1 MNSDDTFMYDDPS
14 TPAHLRDLLQAG
26 RRANAGY
33 DVERGLAKHLAAIAA
48 TAPAAD
54 WAPAAAAAK
63 TALPAWFGYV
73 AMPLAA
79 ASVAG
84 LLWLYSA
91 DRRGPGADA
100 RTSTSASDPS
110 EAADLRAPSATPA
123 AASATTAGTRRA
135 AAAADADRE
144 ARGSEDSRQSSG
156 LERRRGGV
164 RSNAANGASPPNT
177 GARGG
182 RPSLGA
188 RAAND
193 GDLNGVAAAS
203 GDGSATEKREYKA
216 NDLVTDVRNAA
227 KASNAAAEAR
237 TQAADSNAAVA
248 HREEPE
254 EAAEVAHPRASA
266 KPVPIVDE
274 SRLERE
280 MQMLAVTQRVLAT
293 DPGRALR
300 LAEQGEREFA
310 GSMFSAERRQLGLL
324 ALVKLGRLD
333 EARREGRPFLA
344 RYPRA
349 PWSERLRR
357 ALATG
362 VVD

>member
-1 MNSDDTFMYDDPS
+1 MNSDDTSMYDDPS
-14 TPAHLRDLLQAG
+14 TPAHMRDLLQAG
-26 RRANAGY
+26 RRANEAY
-33 DVERGLAKHLAAIAA
+33 DVERGLARHLAAIAA
-48 TAPAAD
+48 TAPAAH
-54 WAPAAAAAK
+54 WAPAAAK
-63 TALPAWFGYV
+63 SGLPVWFGYV

-91 DRRGPGADA
+91 ERRGPVAGARA
-100 RTSTSASDPS
+100 SSSALAPS
-110 EAADLRAPSATPA
+110 EAAGVRTPSAGPA
-123 AASATTAGTRRA
+123 AASTPAGATRRSA
-135 AAAADADRE
+135 ATADDGE
-144 ARGSEDSRQSSG
+144 ARGSDDSRQSSA
-156 LERRRGGV
+156 LERRRGSL
-164 RSNAANGASPPNT
+164 RSNAAHGANATSP
-177 GARGG
+177 GARAG

-203 GDGSATEKREYKA
+203 GDGSATEMRENKA
-216 NDLVTDVRNAA
+216 NDVDARNSA
-227 KASNAAAEAR
+227 KEAKESAAAAESRA
-237 TQAADSNAAVA
+237 QAADSNSAAQ
-248 HREEPE
+248 RETPAEAG
-254 EAAEVAHPRASA
+254 EAARSSASA
-266 KPVPIVDE
+266 KPAPVVDE

-300 LAEQGEREFA
+300 LADQGEREFA

-333 EARREGRPFLA
+333 EARRAGRPFLA
-344 RYPRA
+344 RYPKA